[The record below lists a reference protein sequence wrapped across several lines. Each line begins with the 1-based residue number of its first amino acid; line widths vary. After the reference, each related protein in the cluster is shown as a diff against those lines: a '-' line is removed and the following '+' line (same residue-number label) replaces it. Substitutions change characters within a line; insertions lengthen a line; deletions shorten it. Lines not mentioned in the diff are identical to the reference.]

1 MVTLED
7 KFVFDLQGYIIIK
20 NVLTEDEVTEI
31 NEVCDRIFPRS
42 YDEVENLKE
51 EGSLR
56 RTSRVSKWDPV
67 CQRLIDH
74 PGITPYLR
82 EFLGPTFR
90 LDHDYCI
97 FMKQGGDD
105 KSILHGGPETA
116 NGCQFYKHHN
126 GTIRNGLSVL
136 TFFFADAG
144 PGDGGFACVPGS
156 HKSNFL
162 SDFPHDVRTFKR
174 SEPYVVQPVVKAGD
188 ALFFTEALVHGTL
201 PWSADHERRT
211 FLYKYSPGH
220 ISYSQS
226 YYNSNDY
233 FEPTEQQKRIL
244 SPPSSGGRPV
254 SLESKKSNN

>member
-105 KSILHGGPETA
+105 KSILYGILL
-116 NGCQFYKHHN
+116 F
-126 GTIRNGLSVL
+126 L
-136 TFFFADAG
+136 TCF
-144 PGDGGFACVPGS
+144 
-156 HKSNFL
+156 
-162 SDFPHDVRTFKR
+162 
-174 SEPYVVQPVVKAGD
+174 
-188 ALFFTEALVHGTL
+188 
-201 PWSADHERRT
+201 
-211 FLYKYSPGH
+211 
-220 ISYSQS
+220 
-226 YYNSNDY
+226 
-233 FEPTEQQKRIL
+233 
-244 SPPSSGGRPV
+244 
-254 SLESKKSNN
+254 